1 MSDDN
6 KSGSKIALIIGLV
19 FFTVSTVL
27 AARLCMP
34 LVGQRR
40 QLEEKRNELSTEV
53 SAMRNEIDEMNSRC
67 LRFETDPEF
76 VERQARINKRIGPGE
91 VEFVFDAP
99 E

>member
-6 KSGSKIALIIGLV
+6 KSGNKIALGIGIV
-19 FFTVSTVL
+19 FLAVSSVMAT
-27 AARLCMP
+27 RLCMP
-34 LVGQRR
+34 LVEQRR
-40 QLEEKRNELSTEV
+40 QLEDKRNELATEV
-53 SAMRNEIDEMNSRC
+53 SMMRGEINEMNSRC